1 MPQRRP
7 LPGPRIV
14 ANRPA
19 VAYTPPAPTEFDLG
33 RRGTAKMV
41 KFRGEIILSKPLLQ
55 AAYDFLCLWASR
67 GSRAR
72 GRSHSKLAAAALA
85 VASATNAGRESRAC
99 CFSAVS

>member
-55 AAYDFLCLWASR
+55 AAYDFLCVMGLLAEVAH
-67 GSRAR
+67 GA
-72 GRSHSKLAAAALA
+72 GHTRSSPPRH
-85 VASATNAGRESRAC
+85 
-99 CFSAVS
+99 